1 MSEFLHAQLDF
12 ILFLYGLAFILFG
25 LVAGAIN
32 RVLPRGG
39 WGWLAAFGFGH
50 GFTAWLD
57 LTALVTGDGP
67 IFAAVRLA
75 AMAISFLCLIES
87 VRREAIT
94 MGLRTPG
101 HWILPFFVILPAIAW
116 WRDGILMAGI
126 FSRYGLALPAAL
138 AASALFF
145 KHAKALSGAKRAQ
158 AVIGGLLMAG
168 FGCSVGIVVPQA
180 AFWPASAINSLSFA
194 AATGMPIELV
204 RGALGAGLAV
214 CMWAIWGGMAG
225 AHSGSERYANFLRRM
240 FVWVLLSLGV
250 TLIGGWVITQVLGD
264 IYRAEIEDEA
274 EGDFKVLASRF
285 EGDSS
290 DARAM
295 ANMLAGDPAI
305 LALVRQGA
313 SADRDPSAAIAAVAR
328 TTLGA
333 AVRAS
338 AAAAGFVLDAEGNL
352 LAGTPG
358 ADQAATTFRN
368 TAAFAPAL
376 AGKDAQVLSYD
387 TALDETSIFVTA
399 PVHGADGGIQAVTVL
414 LRSLGTLQADLED
427 FDRPWFLL
435 DPEGVIVMTNRPA
448 LKFRALWPIASRK
461 LGRLRERFPALDSRP
476 LLERAVV
483 NGDWVKFEGAKTLFR
498 RSEGQRSWSIVLA
511 MPPTHRFASRVL
523 GIAITLLA
531 TLVALTYLLGRER
544 QVHDNIEMER
554 LMELQL
560 VAQDLRSKAHTDAL
574 TGLFNRLRFDHA
586 MVEEIARA
594 ERYRTPL
601 SMIIFDIDHF
611 KRVNDTHGHQAGDQV
626 LVRLAR
632 LAAGSVRNLDVL
644 ARWGGEEFVLLTP
657 GCDIGAAEQAAEK
670 LRQKIAS
677 TPFETVGQVTSSF
690 GVAQFAPGDSAQSL
704 VARADE
710 ALYQAKGAGR
720 NRVVIALPRRAAE

>member
-1 MSEFLHAQLDF
+1 MSEFLNAQLDF

-25 LVAGAIN
+25 MVALAIS
-32 RVLPRGG
+32 RVLPRGS
-39 WGWLAAFGFGH
+39 WSWLAAFGFIH
-50 GFTAWLD
+50 GLGEWLD

-67 IFAAVRLA
+67 AFAQFRLLVMAV
-75 AMAISFLCLIES
+75 SYLCLIES
-87 VRREAIT
+87 ARREAIAL
-94 MGLRTPG
+94 GLPAPG
-101 HWILPFFVILPAIAW
+101 PWIHLILVLVPAIAW
-116 WRDGILMAGI
+116 WREGSLPA
-126 FSRYGLALPAAL
+126 SVLARYCLALPGAL
-138 AASALFF
+138 AASALFIR
-145 KHAKALSGAKRAQ
+145 HARAVSGSRRAQ
-158 AVIGGLLMAG
+158 AATAAVLMIGYACAAGL
-168 FGCSVGIVVPQA
+168 VVPNA
-180 AFWPASAINSLSFA
+180 AFWPASVINTESFA
-194 AATGMPIELV
+194 ATTGLPIQLV
-204 RGALGAGLAV
+204 RGALAAGLAACV
-214 CMWAIWGGMAG
+214 WSIWGRMAG
-225 AHSGSERYANFLRRM
+225 IHSGSERYATFLRRM
-240 FVWVLLSLGV
+240 FAWVLLSLGV

-264 IYRAEIEDEA
+264 INRAEIEDEA
-274 EGDFKVLASRF
+274 EGNFKVLASRF

-295 ANMLAGDPAI
+295 VNMLAEDPAI
-305 LALVRQGA
+305 LALVRRGS
-313 SADRDPSAAIAAVAR
+313 SADRDPSAALAAVAR

-333 AVRAS
+333 ATRAS

-352 LAGTPG
+352 LAGTPD
-358 ADQAATTFRN
+358 ADQAAARFRN

-399 PVHGADGGIQAVTVL
+399 PLHGADGRVQAVTVL
-414 LRSLGTLQADLED
+414 LRSLGTLQSDLED

-435 DPEGVIVMTNRPA
+435 DPEGVIVMTNRPEF
-448 LKFRALWPIASRK
+448 KFHALWPIASRK
-461 LGRLRERFPALDSRP
+461 LDRLREQYPALDSRP
-476 LLERAVV
+476 LLERTLVDGA
-483 NGDWVKFEGAKTLFR
+483 WVKFEGAKTLFR

-626 LVRLAR
+626 LVRLSR

-657 GCDIGAAEQAAEK
+657 GCDIRAAQHAAEK
-670 LRQKIAS
+670 LRQKIAT

-690 GVAQFAPGDSAQSL
+690 GVAQFEPGDSAQSL
-704 VARADE
+704 IARADE

-720 NRVVIALPRRAAE
+720 NRVMIALPRRAAE